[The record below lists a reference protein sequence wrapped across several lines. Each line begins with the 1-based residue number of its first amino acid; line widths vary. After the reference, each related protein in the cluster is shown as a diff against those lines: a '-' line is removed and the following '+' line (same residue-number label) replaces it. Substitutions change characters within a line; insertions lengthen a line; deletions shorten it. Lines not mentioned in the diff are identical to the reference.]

1 MGIKLTN
8 NAFATLAAS
17 INSSATSITLT
28 TGQGARFP
36 TLGAGDYFYA
46 TLIDTS
52 NNLEI
57 VKCTARSTDVLT
69 VVRAQESTTARAYNT
84 GDRIE
89 IRLTA
94 QTFLD
99 SVLTDGDKGD
109 IVVSGQGTVLT
120 IDTDAVTTAKI
131 ANSNVTTA
139 KIADNNVTRQKLA
152 GAGTIV
158 QTQGYTSGSG
168 AGARTLATASS
179 WGTVSISGTGLDGP
193 RDIITPNNNVFRFD
207 KLRSDT
213 QLRIRVGGFPWYQSA
228 GTAGFGLRIQY
239 YAGSGSI
246 SSGTNYNTLE
256 KTSQGIANGW
266 GFGGYGGNAGVANWM
281 VDTAHSSAPS
291 FFTSRTGAQYFYF
304 QIYAWSGSTIYMLD
318 YDDTY
323 PKYGAWT
330 VEEYIA

>member
-8 NAFATLAAS
+8 NAFATLAAG

-36 TLGAGDYFYA
+36 TLAGGDYFYA

-69 VVRAQESTTARAYNT
+69 VVRAQESTTARAYVT

-109 IVVSGQGTVLT
+109 IVVSGQGTVFT
-120 IDTDAVTTAKI
+120 IDTNAITTAKI
-131 ANSNVTTA
+131 T
-139 KIADNNVTRQKLA
+139 DNNVTRQKLA
-152 GAGTIV
+152 GAGAIV
-158 QTQGYTSGSG
+158 QTQGYTSGYG
-168 AGARTLATASS
+168 AGARLFTTASS
-179 WGTVSISGTGLDGP
+179 WTTVPLNGTSLDGP
-193 RDIITPNNNVFRFD
+193 RDIITPNNNVFRFE

-213 QLRIRVGGFPWYQSA
+213 QLRIHIAGLPWYMAA
-228 GTAGFGLRIQY
+228 GTAGFGIRIKY
-239 YAGSGSI
+239 YAGTGSI
-246 SSGTNYNTLE
+246 ASGANYNVLE
-256 KTSQGIANGW
+256 KVSEGIANGW
-266 GFGGYGGNAGVANWM
+266 GFGGYGGNAGVANYTI
-281 VDTAHSSAPS
+281 DTAHSSAPS
-291 FFTSRTGAQYFYF
+291 FFTARTGAQYFYF
-304 QIYAWSGSTIYMLD
+304 EVYCWSGTNLYFLD
-318 YDDTY
+318 YDASY
-323 PKYGAWT
+323 PKYGSWI